1 MSQDST
7 ASRAAE
13 SGAIVRTEPKLGKG
27 AVVRRMFAEIE
38 ADVYVIADGDGTYDP
53 VEAPILVEELQG
65 NDLDMVV
72 GIRSGITSDARR
84 TGHAIGNRLFN
95 RLYRIL
101 FGTGF
106 TDILSG
112 YRAFSHRFVKSFP
125 AVSTGFEIE
134 TEMSVHASQLG
145 LPTGEVE
152 ISYYNRPEGSE
163 SKLRSFVDGLK
174 ILRAMLVLL
183 KENRPFVL
191 FGGLGALAAGV
202 SILLGVPVI
211 VDFS

>member
-112 YRAFSHRFVKSFP
+112 YRAFSHRFVK
-125 AVSTGFEIE
+125 
-134 TEMSVHASQLG
+134 
-145 LPTGEVE
+145 
-152 ISYYNRPEGSE
+152 
-163 SKLRSFVDGLK
+163 
-174 ILRAMLVLL
+174 
-183 KENRPFVL
+183 ENFL
-191 FGGLGALAAGV
+191 FR
-202 SILLGVPVI
+202 
-211 VDFS
+211 